1 MRNAL
6 LTCRLPGLV
15 PYGQALDLQ
24 RQLARQRID
33 GELQDDVL
41 LLLEH
46 EPVVTFG
53 RGSREDT
60 VVAPGSLLASRGIET
75 VEIERGGDVTYH
87 GPGQLV
93 GYPILDL
100 RRYRT
105 DLHWYV
111 RTLEAALI
119 RTLAELDLN
128 AFSVPGLTGVWVGE
142 KGSSETMPLRVAEG
156 AARKIA
162 SIGVHV
168 SRWVTWHGV
177 ALNVTREPLDNFQLI
192 VPCGIDGVRMTSLAS
207 EGVTGDVEAVSAS
220 VRRGFAEAFD
230 ARIVDLAPE
239 AIPAALRGGGV
250 SQAAVGTPR

>member
-1 MRNAL
+1 MPHTL
-6 LTCRLPGLV
+6 LTCRLPGRV
-15 PYGQALDLQ
+15 PYVQVLDMQ
-24 RQLARQRID
+24 RRLARRRIE
-33 GELQDDVL
+33 GTLADDVL

-46 EPVVTFG
+46 EPVVTLG

-60 VVAPGSLLASRGIET
+60 VVASGNALAARGIET

-100 RRYRT
+100 KRYRT

-111 RTLEAALI
+111 RTLEEALI
-119 RTLAELDLN
+119 VALAELDLN
-128 AFSVPGLTGVWVGE
+128 AFRAPGLTGVWVGQD
-142 KGSSETMPLRVAEG
+142 GDSGTTPVRVASG
-156 AARKIA
+156 KVRKVA

-168 SRWVTWHGV
+168 SRWVTWHGF
-177 ALNVTREPLDNFQLI
+177 ALNVTREPLDNFRHI

-207 EGVTGDVEAVSAS
+207 EGAVADLESVSDS
-220 VRRGFAEAFD
+220 VRRGFARAFD

-239 AIPAALRGGGV
+239 EILSTLHEYSEQPTAA
-250 SQAAVGTPR
+250 TPR